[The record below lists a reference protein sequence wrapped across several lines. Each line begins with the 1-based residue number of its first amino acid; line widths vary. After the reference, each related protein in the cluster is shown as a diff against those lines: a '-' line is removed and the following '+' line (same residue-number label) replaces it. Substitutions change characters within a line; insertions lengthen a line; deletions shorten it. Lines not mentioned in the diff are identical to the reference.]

1 VAFGTVYLYGLASL
15 ISNLDRYLEEQV
27 EIPVQLV
34 DLKAHLD
41 VAGSKHPILLS
52 GEISPAPV
60 LGLAMRDL
68 PWL

>member
-1 VAFGTVYLYGLASL
+1 MTAR
-15 ISNLDRYLEEQV
+15 ISVILTAWMRPQYLEEQV
-27 EIPVQLV
+27 EIPVQVV
-34 DLKAHLD
+34 DLKTHLD
-41 VAGSKHPILLS
+41 VDGSKRPILLS

>member
-1 VAFGTVYLYGLASL
+1 LAFGTVYLYGLAGL
-15 ISNLDRYLEEQV
+15 ISHLDRYLEEQI

-41 VAGSKHPILLS
+41 VTGSKRPILLS
-52 GEISPAPV
+52 GEISSAPA